1 MKMNRLLSALLALI
15 LLACLSGVQAQS
27 NVVALSGYSGPM
39 PGADASTYD
48 YTQFYGSIGGSAPSA
63 LVTAPVQFNLTHAP
77 ANVYF
82 GTQMQQVPFSTY
94 QPAASGNALWIEG
107 SSDWSQYAMVPQGA
121 MVQLLAI
128 SISQGTGS
136 VVLSSASGQKIN
148 YDYFIYPTS
157 RLGFYA
163 SAPGRHTLSF
173 IANGVVSNT
182 VIIDVSAT
190 STAVSTPAGYYAPPT
205 DAPIDYLGAFPG
217 NYAPRLSTG
226 PQAGLDNKAALKEY
240 QKRFSNAYFYNA
252 DEDIAWD
259 YAMYRWLNYP

>member
-1 MKMNRLLSALLALI
+1 
-15 LLACLSGVQAQS
+15 
-27 NVVALSGYSGPM
+27 
-39 PGADASTYD
+39 
-48 YTQFYGSIGGSAPSA
+48 
-63 LVTAPVQFNLTHAP
+63 
-77 ANVYF
+77 
-82 GTQMQQVPFSTY
+82 MQQVPFSTY

-107 SSDWSQYAMVPQGA
+107 SRDWSQYARVPQGA
-121 MVQLLAI
+121 MVKLLAL

-148 YDYFIYPTS
+148 YDYFMYPTS

-173 IANGVVSNT
+173 IVNGVVSNT
-182 VIIDVSAT
+182 VIIDVSPT
-190 STAVSTPAGYYAPPT
+190 STASTTSAGYYAPAADFKT
-205 DAPIDYLGAFPG
+205 VDYLGSFPG
-217 NYAPRLSTG
+217 NYVPRLSTG